1 LAKSP
6 NHLLEKLRAKA
17 ELVSAKRV
25 QQQQLVREAV
35 ERVDGRSDAVFQY
48 CDEACKL
55 PQIIAPAIE
64 LDSSCPRSCA
74 IPA

>member
-25 QQQQLVREAV
+25 QQQRLAREVA
-35 ERVDGRSDAVFQY
+35 ERVDGRPHAVFQY
-48 CDEACKL
+48 FDEACKL

-64 LDSSCPRSCA
+64 LDSSCRRSCA